1 MKPKFRREL
10 VKVINGL
17 DRTLE
22 GWPGDWV
29 SKVSEVSLENELHI
43 EALERGMNA
52 ALGPSE
58 DMHNF
63 LQFFS
68 TYHDKIV
75 AGWGP
80 WKKPASTAHEA
91 RAINIAF
98 TSYLGRSTLVMDNLE
113 KWTHEVRFHQTLS
126 REDMTN
132 LAPMLQEFDVLL
144 LQLKDELNELP

>member
-1 MKPKFRREL
+1 MKPKLRSEL

-52 ALGPSE
+52 ALGPRE

-68 TYHDKIV
+68 TYHGKIV

-91 RAINIAF
+91 RA
-98 TSYLGRSTLVMDNLE
+98 RSG
-113 KWTHEVRFHQTLS
+113 WAASAARRVRCRTV
-126 REDMTN
+126 RTV
-132 LAPMLQEFDVLL
+132 AARP
-144 LQLKDELNELP
+144 